1 MSILNVAEV
10 LNPPLDKR
18 VFFFAFFVF
27 FCKISEK
34 FIMNTKR
41 TKRFKTFY
49 FKLLVQIEDE
59 KLWVFVKKCWPTEIG
74 Y

>member
-1 MSILNVAEV
+1 
-10 LNPPLDKR
+10 
-18 VFFFAFFVF
+18 
-27 FCKISEK
+27 
-34 FIMNTKR
+34 MNTKR

-59 KLWVFVKKCWPTEIG
+59 KLWVFVKKYWPTEIG

>member
-1 MSILNVAEV
+1 
-10 LNPPLDKR
+10 
-18 VFFFAFFVF
+18 
-27 FCKISEK
+27 
-34 FIMNTKR
+34 MNTKR
-41 TKRFKTFY
+41 TKRFKTY